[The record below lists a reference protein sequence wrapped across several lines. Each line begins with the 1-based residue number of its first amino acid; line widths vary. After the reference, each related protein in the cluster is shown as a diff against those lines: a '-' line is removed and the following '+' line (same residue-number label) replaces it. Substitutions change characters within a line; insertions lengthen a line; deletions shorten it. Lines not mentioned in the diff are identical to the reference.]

1 MFPSIYETLV
11 SLVFLYIFLQIV
23 KTVHGHFASHISY
36 CKKKRFSHYKCTK
49 CDLHLNLVEPIDMKS
64 EYMIVCNAHISLSK

>member
-11 SLVFLYIFLQIV
+11 SLVFLYIYLQIV

-36 CKKKRFSHYKCTK
+36 CKKKDFHIINVR
-49 CDLHLNLVEPIDMKS
+49 
-64 EYMIVCNAHISLSK
+64 NATYTLT